1 MLFWHRILYIFIIF
15 AIFMQ
20 YFVTEMYAV
29 FCTEGEGAK
38 VATMILVSTKVP
50 IATHCTCLLGH
61 CWARAVLVL
70 LFSTFYDIDK
80 GGIKKYQKWYTIDAL
95 GAMFAIFNP
104 SHF

>member
-1 MLFWHRILYIFIIF
+1 MLFWHRILYILIIF

-20 YFVTEMYAV
+20 YFVAEMYAV
-29 FCTEGEGAK
+29 FCTGGEGAK

-61 CWARAVLVL
+61 FWARAVLVL

-80 GGIKKYQKWYTIDAL
+80 GRLQILLCG
-95 GAMFAIFNP
+95 FCP
-104 SHF
+104 